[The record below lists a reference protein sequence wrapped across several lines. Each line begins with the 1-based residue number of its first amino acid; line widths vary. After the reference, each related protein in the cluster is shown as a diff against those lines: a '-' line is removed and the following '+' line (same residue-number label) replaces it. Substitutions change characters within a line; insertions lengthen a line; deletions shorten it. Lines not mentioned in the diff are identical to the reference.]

1 LQCFCKNKY
10 TRKLIFNRKFTFVE
24 VLGSSFT
31 SSLTSALLSFLLA
44 SDLAN
49 ILAIA
54 DWGCFLPAGFDAVLP
69 FDAVLG
75 FWNEHIL
82 KL

>member
-1 LQCFCKNKY
+1 M
-10 TRKLIFNRKFTFVE
+10 IFNKKLTFVE
-24 VLGSSFT
+24 VFGSSFT
-31 SSLTSALLSFLLA
+31 NGLTSALLSFFPA

-54 DWGCFLPAGFDAVLP
+54 DCGCFLPAGFDAVLP

-75 FWNEHIL
+75 FWNEHIF
-82 KL
+82 